1 VLPAN
6 LTFNG
11 DEDLRPDG
19 FVPVFS
25 QLQRVVVSISVF
37 NPASSEGVQP
47 GLWVNRLERAE
58 LGNRHSSARGNKA
71 FSLEVIIQRDDDDED
86 GDTNYY

>member
-1 VLPAN
+1 MCTISRRGLATRR
-6 LTFNG
+6 LCSG
-11 DEDLRPDG
+11 IQ
-19 FVPVFS
+19 S
-25 QLQRVVVSISVF
+25 IAARVAVSISVF

-86 GDTNYY
+86 RDTNVY